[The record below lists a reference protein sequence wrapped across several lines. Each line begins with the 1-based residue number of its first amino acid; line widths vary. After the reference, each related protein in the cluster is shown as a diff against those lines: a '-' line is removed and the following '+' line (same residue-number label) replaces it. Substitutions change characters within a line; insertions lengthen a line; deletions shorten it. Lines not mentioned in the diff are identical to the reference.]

1 MDTFILG
8 TAGHIDHGK
17 SSLIK
22 ALTGTETD
30 RLEEEKRRGI
40 SIVLGYANMVFPSGI
55 SVGIVDVPG
64 HIKFIKTMVSGS
76 TGMDGVLLT
85 VAADDGIMA
94 QTKEHLLILKLL
106 GVNLIIP
113 VITKIDMVSGE
124 IVLKR
129 RVEIKDFLKLY
140 GYDKAVEDIFTVS
153 VKSGEGVAGLKNEIE
168 KTAREYNLK
177 ASMKPAP
184 TKVFLPIDRIISS
197 KGFGT
202 ILAGTLK
209 YGSFS
214 SGDEIQIMP
223 SGLTARIKS
232 IESHNK
238 TVETAHKSMRISIN
252 VPSVKKESV
261 KFGDVISV
269 KDGLA
274 ASDSIFAKVFYDFEN
289 KKALK
294 SHILLSF
301 MTGGTSVNSKIIILN
316 AEKKLGSG
324 EYSYALFKL
333 NDKISTMNKERF
345 IIRDIGAGRT
355 IGGGVIIDPLPEYI
369 FEESKKDIYEGMI
382 SDDIKETV
390 FGFIAVNGG
399 GAIEKIYK
407 KLNINFTDF
416 MAVISELKR
425 DGRIITDGKYKFV
438 FLKENFD
445 TGRSLLVKIINENS
459 KDGIIGFKKGL
470 NKQELYVIFEQNF
483 NESGTAEL
491 LDTIL
496 EDLLSKKEIL
506 YNDGNIIPKGL
517 EYKTSET
524 AIPAEHINVVEKI
537 ESLLNSNGNSVPDFT
552 ELENKI
558 KVNKKILNYIT
569 AIMLKQGR
577 LVKVS
582 RDIYYLKE
590 QIDDIKSKLDA
601 FFEKEE
607 KLEPK
612 NMKEIACVSRKYA
625 IPLLE
630 YFDYTGYTLKKGD
643 YRIKNRK

>member
-1 MDTFILG
+1 
-8 TAGHIDHGK
+8 
-17 SSLIK
+17 
-22 ALTGTETD
+22 
-30 RLEEEKRRGI
+30 
-40 SIVLGYANMVFPSGI
+40 
-55 SVGIVDVPG
+55 
-64 HIKFIKTMVSGS
+64 
-76 TGMDGVLLT
+76 
-85 VAADDGIMA
+85 
-94 QTKEHLLILKLL
+94 
-106 GVNLIIP
+106 
-113 VITKIDMVSGE
+113 
-124 IVLKR
+124 
-129 RVEIKDFLKLY
+129 
-140 GYDKAVEDIFTVS
+140 
-153 VKSGEGVAGLKNEIE
+153 
-168 KTAREYNLK
+168 
-177 ASMKPAP
+177 
-184 TKVFLPIDRIISS
+184 
-197 KGFGT
+197 
-202 ILAGTLK
+202 
-209 YGSFS
+209 
-214 SGDEIQIMP
+214 
-223 SGLTARIKS
+223 
-232 IESHNK
+232 
-238 TVETAHKSMRISIN
+238 
-252 VPSVKKESV
+252 
-261 KFGDVISV
+261 
-269 KDGLA
+269 
-274 ASDSIFAKVFYDFEN
+274 
-289 KKALK
+289 
-294 SHILLSF
+294 